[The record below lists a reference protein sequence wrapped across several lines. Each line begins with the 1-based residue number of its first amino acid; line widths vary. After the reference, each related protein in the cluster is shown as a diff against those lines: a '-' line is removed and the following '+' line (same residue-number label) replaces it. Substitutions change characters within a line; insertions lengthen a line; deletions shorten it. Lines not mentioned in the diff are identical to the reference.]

1 MPHRYMKDVMMTFS
15 FTQISPEQLGFL
27 GSSVGSSPPAAAA
40 AAGRSC
46 NV

>member
-1 MPHRYMKDVMMTFS
+1 MPHRCMKDVMQTFS
-15 FTQISPEQLGFL
+15 FTQISPELLRFL
-27 GSSVGSSPPAAAA
+27 GSSVGSSLPAA